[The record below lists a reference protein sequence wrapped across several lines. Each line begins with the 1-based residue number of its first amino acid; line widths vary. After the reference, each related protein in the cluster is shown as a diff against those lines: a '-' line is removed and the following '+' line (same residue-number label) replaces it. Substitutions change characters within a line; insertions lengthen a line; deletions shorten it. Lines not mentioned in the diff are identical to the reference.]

1 MIEYIEPE
9 IPPGNIFLEKGLAGN
24 GNSVTLSP
32 LTGTYM
38 FTDYA
43 HYLIKSRIAILDSN
57 FLCNLFP

>member
-32 LTGTYM
+32 LDG
-38 FTDYA
+38 
-43 HYLIKSRIAILDSN
+43 L
-57 FLCNLFP
+57 